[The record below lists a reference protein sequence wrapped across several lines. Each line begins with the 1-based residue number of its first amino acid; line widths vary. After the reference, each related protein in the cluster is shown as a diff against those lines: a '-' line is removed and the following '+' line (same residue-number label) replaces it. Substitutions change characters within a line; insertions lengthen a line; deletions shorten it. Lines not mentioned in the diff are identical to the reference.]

1 MEMENTRKIEVYADT
16 ETKRRIE
23 SAAAKRNLPVAGYC
37 LQAIVQQ
44 VWEDEAL
51 EQEQT
56 PIAATPSKHTLDSD
70 LMAEMR
76 TLRERIHT
84 RRGGELITADVVE
97 QVRAERDEEL
107 NEWVAD
113 LC

>member
-1 MEMENTRKIEVYADT
+1 MEMENTRKIEVYADA

-44 VWEDEAL
+44 VCEDEAL

-70 LMAEMR
+70 LIAEMR

-84 RRGGELITADVVE
+84 RRGALITADVVE